1 MRERIIRG
9 VAGSMV
15 LIGLVM
21 GYFVNEYWYI
31 LTAFVG
37 INLFQSSLSRWC
49 LLNDILKKIGIE
61 S

>member
-9 VAGSMV
+9 AAGSMV
-15 LIGLVM
+15 LIGLAL

-49 LLNDILKKIGIE
+49 LLDDILRKSGVEK
-61 S
+61 